1 MSYKKLQI
9 DGDIESLSPFQF
21 NDIYFAFKEVVKIRK
36 NIKQPLFLYE
46 GQYLNVTIRV
56 TKRGVYHASWSK

>member
-9 DGDIESLSPFQF
+9 DGDIESLSTFEF
-21 NDIYFAFKEVVKIRK
+21 NDIYFAFKAAVKCRK
-36 NIKQPLFLYE
+36 KCKAPIYTHE

-56 TKRGVYHASWSK
+56 TKRGIYHANWSK